1 MIHTV
6 CKSKTKSLVMKF
18 LAIQCCLA
26 ALCLASAFSV
36 SRAASMTTPTST
48 STPAASPS
56 YTVNNG
62 AFRRPLE
69 QRRRKKRRN
78 TDTNTL
84 GAIKEEEEYED
95 NSESSDRN
103 NDTNDSSDDDLVAIL
118 SKSGASTAVAADTA
132 DASTK
137 TSTSA
142 SRWNRRKKVAL
153 GLVASIATTAGAAKV
168 GWLGG
173 SYTDT
178 MIARDAF
185 MAGLTS
191 VLAVVMNRGITWG
204 YEAGKYDSNIGRKI
218 THILSAPLFI
228 VTWPFFS
235 DASGARFFAGLVT
248 LTNVYRLYL
257 AGTGDAA
264 ESSLANTISRSGDK
278 AEALGGPFIYV
289 CLFQCF
295 ILAFWRNTFPGVVA
309 MTTMAAGDGM
319 ADIIGR
325 RYGKN
330 GYKWPFSDGKK
341 SLVGTLAFCIF
352 SFGLTLGICSWLI
365 ATGVLLSVLAV
376 SELATRIFAI
386 SCICA
391 LVEVLPV
398 GDDNYTVPGSA
409 ALLSW
414 LWLR

>member
-1 MIHTV
+1 MMRFLTIHT
-6 CKSKTKSLVMKF
+6 
-18 LAIQCCLA
+18 CLA
-26 ALCLASAFSV
+26 VLCLASTFLGG
-36 SRAASMTTPTST
+36 RAASITPPTST
-48 STPAASPS
+48 SSPS
-56 YTVNNG
+56 YTINKG
-62 AFRRPLE
+62 GFLQPLE
-69 QRRRKKRRN
+69 YTRRKKRRN
-78 TDTNTL
+78 ASSVLRST
-84 GAIKEEEEYED
+84 KEELLSSSSLSSTHNEE
-95 NSESSDRN
+95 ESNTERGIPEN
-103 NDTNDSSDDDLVAIL
+103 ETDDDIVL
-118 SKSGASTAVAADTA
+118 ASPSTTNSVDDTVVFSVVESEISTENVAAA
-132 DASTK
+132 EP

-142 SRWNRRKKVAL
+142 SRWKRRKQIAL
-153 GLVASIATTAGAAKV
+153 GLVASIAATVGVAKV
-168 GWLGG
+168 GLLGG
-173 SYTDT
+173 SYTNS

-185 MAGLTS
+185 MTGLTS
-191 VLAVVMNRGITWG
+191 VLAVAMNRSITWG
-204 YEAGKYDSNIGRKI
+204 YETGKYDSKTGRKI

-228 VTWPFFS
+228 ITWPFFS
-235 DASGARFFAGLVT
+235 DAGGARVFAGLVT

-278 AEALGGPFIYV
+278 SEVLGGPFIYV

-295 ILAFWRNTFPGVVA
+295 ILAFWRDTFPGVVA

-330 GYKWPFSDGKK
+330 GYKWPFGDGQK
-341 SLVGTLAFCIF
+341 SLAGTAAFGVF
-352 SFGLTLGICSWLI
+352 AFGLTLAICSWLI
-365 ATGVLLSVLAV
+365 ATGALPSSLAF